1 MEKTTDRENS
11 LIEQGFSLLARLCYT
26 HAKGEYEA
34 AMEKHPRGRQSAE
47 TAEHTRHTILVVA
60 LSIFARQGFEAASM
74 RDIAIAAGTTHSLIR
89 HHFGSKEGVW
99 QAVVG
104 EAFNEFATVLYA
116 SAQAD
121 DTASNEPVA
130 VLQRIVRAFLHICA
144 RSPEIVQLLLHE
156 GTEKS
161 SRLDYVMKQ
170 AAPLEELIDSLI
182 PRVQQQG
189 NLQHF
194 DKSTFV
200 IYLITAGAAPFG
212 LSALSNQLL
221 QADILSEQQAQSHI
235 DRVLETLFPQAT
247 RSCRKKS

>member
-1 MEKTTDRENS
+1 M
-11 LIEQGFSLLARLCYT
+11 
-26 HAKGEYEA
+26 
-34 AMEKHPRGRQSAE
+34 RGRQSAE
-47 TAEHTRHTILVVA
+47 TAEHTRHIILVAA
-60 LSIFARQGFEAASM
+60 LHIFARQGFEAASM

-99 QAVVG
+99 QAVVS

-121 DTASNEPVA
+121 DSIVANEPVA
-130 VLQRIVRAFLHICA
+130 ILQRIVQAFLHICA
-144 RSPEIVQLLLHE
+144 RSPEIVQLILHE

-161 SRLDYVMKQ
+161 SRLDYVMRQ
-170 AAPLEELIDSLI
+170 ATPLEELIDSLI

-189 NLQHF
+189 NLQYF

-200 IYLITAGAAPFG
+200 IYLLTAGAAPFG

-221 QADILSEQQAQSHI
+221 HADILSEEQAQSHI
-235 DRVLETLFPQAT
+235 DRILETLFP
-247 RSCRKKS
+247 SLK

>member
-1 MEKTTDRENS
+1 
-11 LIEQGFSLLARLCYT
+11 
-26 HAKGEYEA
+26 
-34 AMEKHPRGRQSAE
+34 MEKHMRGRQSAE
-47 TAEHTRHTILVVA
+47 TAEHTRHTILVAA
-60 LSIFARQGFEAASM
+60 LHIFARQGFEATGM

-99 QAVVG
+99 QAVVS

-121 DTASNEPVA
+121 DSTTANEPVA
-130 VLQRIVRAFLHICA
+130 ILQRIVQAFLHICA
-144 RSPEIVQLLLHE
+144 RSPEIVQLILHE

-161 SRLDYVMKQ
+161 SRLDYVMRQ
-170 AAPLEELIDSLI
+170 ATPLEELIDSLI

-194 DKSTFV
+194 DKNTFV
-200 IYLITAGAAPFG
+200 IYLLTAGAAPFG

-221 QADILSEQQAQSHI
+221 HADILSEEQAQSHI
-235 DRVLETLFPQAT
+235 DRILETLFPSSNFT
-247 RSCRKKS
+247 L